1 MSTANHPPTGPK
13 NILPLPTAAQ
23 IRSWEESIEVRAAHS
38 ANLTADDKLRV
49 RASAVALTWK
59 PARTEGRIE
68 VFDAR
73 HRAASEMINK
83 ACQTIQK
90 RISEGELPLGDAKIL
105 LDNWYVLRVA
115 LEESGA
121 AIPRAMKLPQIEE
134 AEFERIPR
142 VSAVAGSYLRAA
154 NFKFDEQSFSIF
166 MVALQDET
174 ALKSDEV
181 WALKPFMQFE
191 LLERIA
197 KTAGS
202 LNIRKE
208 AETVPLEQ
216 LAASIEAI
224 SNLEWKDTFERVNRT
239 EQVLREDPQ
248 GAYPRM
254 DFESRELYRKT
265 VAEIAAH
272 SGASELEV
280 AKKAAEL
287 ARGAQASSHASDR
300 AKERRS
306 HVGYYLV
313 DGGAESLKKAVGF
326 QTPSSARFRGF
337 ILRWPAF
344 FYLIGIELGTI
355 AVMAAMLDLSKA
367 EVSGFV
373 ALALL
378 LLPAAECAVAVM
390 NQLSNA
396 FVAPKSLPKLDFS
409 RGIPGESTTMVV
421 VPCLLASEEQIHRAV
436 KDLEV
441 RFLGNRDANLH
452 FALLTDVPDSLT
464 ASDDKDALASVCST
478 LIADL
483 NEKYEGQPA
492 GSFFLFHRR
501 RAYNPSEGT
510 WMGWERKRGKILD
523 FNRLLLS
530 EYDAFPVK
538 VGDMSVLPKV
548 KYVITL
554 DLDTQLPRDS
564 AQKLVGAMA
573 HPLNRAVINPATN
586 TVAEGYGILQPRVGI
601 STHSASRSR
610 LASIFSGDT
619 AFDVYTRAVSDVYQD
634 LFREGTFTGKGIY
647 DVETFHQVLNHRFPC
662 NALLSHDMI
671 EGAYARAGLV
681 SDVEVIDDYPSHFSA
696 FSRRKHRWVRG
707 DWQIIFWLLPR
718 VPDYFGNIVRNP
730 ISVISRWKIVD
741 NLRRSL
747 TEFATFVLFLS
758 GWLFLPGNP
767 VYWTIATLALIALPN
782 YVHLGLSVLRAGRR
796 VFTSEFW
803 KDFAEEL
810 VSVHARL
817 LLRLAF
823 LCHQSIL
830 ALDAV
835 VRTVV
840 RMTLT
845 HKRLLEW
852 ETAAEAEIAVDR
864 KSPVETYL
872 DWTPWISLFIAAIVA
887 LARPAS
893 LLAALPILAIWGSS
907 KGIGKW
913 LNRPRRAGG
922 TELRSGGTQ
931 MLRDAALRTW
941 RFFREFSTADENWL
955 VPDIVQEASPRI
967 AHRVSTTN
975 LGFLLDARLAACDLG
990 FLTLA
995 EFIAET
1001 ERTFETIG
1009 RMSKIHGHL
1018 YNWYDTQTLQPVKPL
1033 FVSSVDNGNLVCCL
1047 WALKN
1052 GCLEAIAQPLFR
1064 PELWSGIQDH
1074 LAVLEKLVAKETRNP
1089 DVVSAL
1095 LDLKKGVGLF
1105 APADLGWVKTL
1116 PALEAEAVNLEKKI
1130 SADGFSP
1137 DARWWSHEL
1146 SLRVSYLCE
1155 MVQDFAPWLL
1165 PQFAKHCDL
1174 PQLRGKFGIAELTP
1188 GSASSIHAGINETL
1202 RGIAENAETDAE
1214 TKSAVQFLR
1223 SALSRSISVSEDMN
1237 KRLQGIA
1244 ASSAALANEMDF
1256 SIFHDAQKK
1265 LLTIGYDGEQDCPS
1279 IYHYD
1284 LLASE
1289 ARAAVFVGIAKNEL
1303 PQDTW
1308 FELKRTHTVYK
1319 REHVL
1324 LSWTGT
1330 MFEYLMPSLWMKTY
1344 PGTLLE
1350 SSEQAAVRAQQK
1362 YAREKSIPW
1371 GISESSCS
1379 DRNPDGHYRYHAFGV
1394 PGLAIHRDG
1403 GDELVVSPY
1412 STFLALLVDAASAAE
1427 NLQKMDKM
1435 GWLGSYGFYEA
1446 ADYTPSRLTGRNQY
1460 ELVRCWMAH
1469 HQGISFLA
1477 AADVLCDSPM
1487 QRRFHAEPAVMATER
1502 ILQEKAPSRAATD
1515 SARSEEAAHP
1525 RLEKEAALSPD
1536 GRGAAAILQRIYPK
1550 KKAAGAGSGTSG
1562 VGLPGDAR
1570 ASR

>member
-1 MSTANHPPTGPK
+1 
-13 NILPLPTAAQ
+13 
-23 IRSWEESIEVRAAHS
+23 
-38 ANLTADDKLRV
+38 
-49 RASAVALTWK
+49 
-59 PARTEGRIE
+59 
-68 VFDAR
+68 
-73 HRAASEMINK
+73 
-83 ACQTIQK
+83 
-90 RISEGELPLGDAKIL
+90 
-105 LDNWYVLRVA
+105 
-115 LEESGA
+115 
-121 AIPRAMKLPQIEE
+121 
-134 AEFERIPR
+134 
-142 VSAVAGSYLRAA
+142 
-154 NFKFDEQSFSIF
+154 
-166 MVALQDET
+166 
-174 ALKSDEV
+174 
-181 WALKPFMQFE
+181 
-191 LLERIA
+191 
-197 KTAGS
+197 
-202 LNIRKE
+202 
-208 AETVPLEQ
+208 
-216 LAASIEAI
+216 
-224 SNLEWKDTFERVNRT
+224 
-239 EQVLREDPQ
+239 
-248 GAYPRM
+248 
-254 DFESRELYRKT
+254 
-265 VAEIAAH
+265 
-272 SGASELEV
+272 
-280 AKKAAEL
+280 
-287 ARGAQASSHASDR
+287 
-300 AKERRS
+300 
-306 HVGYYLV
+306 GYYLV

-564 AQKLVGAMA
+564 AQKLVDAMA

-586 TVAEGYGILQPRVGI
+586 TVVEGYGILQPRVGI

-955 VPDIVQEASPRI
+955 VPDIVQE
-967 AHRVSTTN
+967 
-975 LGFLLDARLAACDLG
+975 
-990 FLTLA
+990 
-995 EFIAET
+995 
-1001 ERTFETIG
+1001 
-1009 RMSKIHGHL
+1009 
-1018 YNWYDTQTLQPVKPL
+1018 
-1033 FVSSVDNGNLVCCL
+1033 
-1047 WALKN
+1047 
-1052 GCLEAIAQPLFR
+1052 
-1064 PELWSGIQDH
+1064 
-1074 LAVLEKLVAKETRNP
+1074 
-1089 DVVSAL
+1089 
-1095 LDLKKGVGLF
+1095 
-1105 APADLGWVKTL
+1105 
-1116 PALEAEAVNLEKKI
+1116 
-1130 SADGFSP
+1130 
-1137 DARWWSHEL
+1137 
-1146 SLRVSYLCE
+1146 
-1155 MVQDFAPWLL
+1155 
-1165 PQFAKHCDL
+1165 
-1174 PQLRGKFGIAELTP
+1174 
-1188 GSASSIHAGINETL
+1188 
-1202 RGIAENAETDAE
+1202 
-1214 TKSAVQFLR
+1214 
-1223 SALSRSISVSEDMN
+1223 
-1237 KRLQGIA
+1237 
-1244 ASSAALANEMDF
+1244 
-1256 SIFHDAQKK
+1256 
-1265 LLTIGYDGEQDCPS
+1265 
-1279 IYHYD
+1279 
-1284 LLASE
+1284 
-1289 ARAAVFVGIAKNEL
+1289 
-1303 PQDTW
+1303 
-1308 FELKRTHTVYK
+1308 
-1319 REHVL
+1319 
-1324 LSWTGT
+1324 
-1330 MFEYLMPSLWMKTY
+1330 
-1344 PGTLLE
+1344 
-1350 SSEQAAVRAQQK
+1350 
-1362 YAREKSIPW
+1362 
-1371 GISESSCS
+1371 
-1379 DRNPDGHYRYHAFGV
+1379 
-1394 PGLAIHRDG
+1394 
-1403 GDELVVSPY
+1403 
-1412 STFLALLVDAASAAE
+1412 
-1427 NLQKMDKM
+1427 
-1435 GWLGSYGFYEA
+1435 
-1446 ADYTPSRLTGRNQY
+1446 
-1460 ELVRCWMAH
+1460 
-1469 HQGISFLA
+1469 
-1477 AADVLCDSPM
+1477 
-1487 QRRFHAEPAVMATER
+1487 
-1502 ILQEKAPSRAATD
+1502 
-1515 SARSEEAAHP
+1515 
-1525 RLEKEAALSPD
+1525 
-1536 GRGAAAILQRIYPK
+1536 
-1550 KKAAGAGSGTSG
+1550 
-1562 VGLPGDAR
+1562 
-1570 ASR
+1570 